1 MNAHIPKPV
10 AEEKEVKAK
19 DEEKIAEKEGDKI
32 GDDKDKVKLTRKPEK
47 LTKTYTLAPNDSI
60 KKYTCIFTA
69 GKG

>member
-32 GDDKDKVKLTRKPEK
+32 GDDKDKVGYLQDGTFSLEK
-47 LTKTYTLAPNDSI
+47 IPMRIQRQVVASS
-60 KKYTCIFTA
+60 C
-69 GKG
+69 